1 MKDTVVEQMRAVRS
15 HSRQLF
21 DLAEVDRAIA
31 RMADALTADYRELNP
46 VCLVLLNGGV
56 IFAGR
61 LLPLLDF
68 PLEQDYVHATR
79 YEGKTA
85 GGHLSWRMPPQEDLQ
100 GRHVLVLDDVLD
112 EGATLTAVMDACEE
126 QGAASVRSAV
136 LVDKRHERKARANL
150 RADYTGLDAEDA
162 YLFGCG
168 MDYRNYWRNA
178 PGIFAVP
185 EELL

>member
-1 MKDTVVEQMRAVRS
+1 MTDRLLEHMRKVRTD
-15 HSRQLF
+15 SRRLF
-21 DLAEVDRAIA
+21 DLTEVDRAVA
-31 RMADALTADYRELNP
+31 HLADELDRDYRDCNP

-79 YEGKTA
+79 YEGEVN
-85 GGHLSWRMPPQEDLQ
+85 GGRLDWRMPPQSDLKD
-100 GRHVLVLDDVLD
+100 RHVLVLDDVLD
-112 EGATLTAVMDACEE
+112 EGATLTAVVDACAE

-136 LVDKRHERKARANL
+136 LVDKRHDRKARPGL

-185 EELL
+185 GEYL

>member
-1 MKDTVVEQMRAVRS
+1 MSDTLLEHMRRVRVES
-15 HSRQLF
+15 HRLF
-21 DLAEVDRAIA
+21 DMNAVDAAVA
-31 RMADALTADYRELNP
+31 RMAAELDRDYRDHNP

-68 PLEQDYVHATR
+68 PLVQDYVHATR
-79 YEGKTA
+79 YEGEVN
-85 GGHLSWRMPPQEDLQ
+85 GGRLDWRMPPQSELK

-112 EGATLTAVMDACEE
+112 EGATLTAVVDVCAE

-136 LVDKRHERKARANL
+136 LVDKRHERKTRPAL
-150 RADYTGLDAEDA
+150 RADYTGLEAGDA

>member
-1 MKDTVVEQMRAVRS
+1 MTATVVEHMRTVRAR
-15 HSRQLF
+15 SRQLYDF
-21 DLAEVDRAIA
+21 SEVDRAIA
-31 RMADALTADYRELNP
+31 RMADALTRDYRERNP

-85 GGHLSWRMPPQEDLQ
+85 GGHLSWRTPPQEDLQ

-112 EGATLTAVMDACEE
+112 EGATLTAVMDACAD
-126 QGAASVRSAV
+126 QGAASVCSAV
-136 LVDKRHERKARANL
+136 LVDKRHERKAIPNL

-162 YLFGCG
+162 FLFGCG
-168 MDYRNYWRNA
+168 MDYHNYWRNA

>member
-1 MKDTVVEQMRAVRS
+1 MKDTGVEHIRAVRS
-15 HSRQLF
+15 RSRQLYQ
-21 DLAEVDRAIA
+21 LAEVDQAIA
-31 RMADALTADYRELNP
+31 RMAEALTRDYGQRNP
-46 VCLVLLNGGV
+46 VCLVLLNGGM

-85 GGHLSWRMPPQEDLQ
+85 GGHLSWRTPPQEDLQ

-112 EGATLTAVMDACEE
+112 EGATLTAVVEACEA
-126 QGAASVRSAV
+126 QGAASVRTAV
-136 LVDKRHERKARANL
+136 LVDKRHERKARPGL

-168 MDYRNYWRNA
+168 MDYRSYWRNA